1 MMTQQLH
8 ARVVA
13 VQQRK
18 KQVLQWGYRAAALAA
33 AVIISAGLLFL
44 FPHGG
49 TGVVVLMAASAIGL
63 LFAAE
68 WTAQQRSPSVLE
80 TARAI
85 EQHYPHLDA
94 RLVTALEVTPDL
106 ATGRIGLLSEMV
118 VLETLAH
125 AHVDEWPTLIPG
137 WKIWSSRAGTILE
150 MILLGGLFAFALRPQ
165 PVTGAAGL
173 ASAGG
178 STATAEEPLID
189 VKVEP
194 GDVEIERGTNLLVLA
209 RFPEPLP
216 NHVAVLVNSANI
228 PEWTLPAE
236 KSLDDPVFG
245 AHILNVTQDLTYTV
259 QFDGRSTKPFKAT
272 VFDYPALVRSDLL
285 VQSPEY
291 TGQTEKLIENAFE
304 ATMVEGA
311 KVTVKCRVNKSLK
324 SAELVSR
331 SGERVPLTVDANDPT
346 RFAVTLSPEKSQ
358 RYRLEL
364 TDDRDR
370 KNRDPDDYRIEVVPN
385 RPPKF
390 ELAFPGKDVRVSP
403 LEELAIEGKVV
414 DEYGLDEVGI
424 VLQPAGQN
432 PISIP
437 LGKGV
442 RGGTSFAAKT
452 LQAMEELSV
461 EPDDLVSFFL
471 YAIDRDRN
479 GQPRRT
485 TSDLYFAEVRPF
497 DESFR
502 QMDNPG
508 GAGGQKAPQGASGH
522 SGAQGNQ
529 IEKVIQQQK
538 QIVTATWNQ
547 QRTERTEWTPGDA
560 EKVSTIAE
568 SQKVTRNQLIEL
580 IPHLT
585 GQVPQSIAATAVVR
599 MDAAEKELL
608 QANEQKSS
616 DSLQKAVVSAQ
627 TAYQSLLKLRAKDH
641 RVMQGQQAGGGSG
654 QSASPS
660 EQQMEQLELSDK
672 QNRYEQQQSA
682 SDSSASSAQQE
693 DLAVLDRLKE
703 LARRQND
710 LNDKLKE
717 LEAALRLAETE
728 SQREEIQRQLKR
740 LRDDQQ
746 QLLHDTDELRN
757 KLAQSQRQEKFS
769 EAKEQ
774 LDNARTRQLDATEA
788 LREGRLSQAIS
799 SSTRAE
805 RDLDKLQQDFRQ
817 QTSARFAEGMRSL
830 REQARQLVDQEKT
843 LSEKLAET
851 NQPNTRTLRQNNDKQ
866 KLVEEFQ
873 QQRQALTDV
882 LKQAKDIVEQA
893 ESAEPLLSQQLY
905 DAVRQTRDT
914 KVEPAMD
921 AIPQLVQRGFVPE
934 AQRAEEIAREG
945 LERLEQGIATAAES
959 VLGNEVEAL
968 KRAKSQI
975 AELAQQLQQGFGAN
989 GQSQQA
995 NPNTSQEGSEGAP
1008 AQGEG
1013 QPGERNGKPGEGQ
1026 GQTPQEGNQPSQPGG
1041 GRQPGEGQQP
1051 GQGQQPAQGAGNQ
1064 SGQGQQPGQGQG
1076 RGQQPGQEQG
1086 QQPGEGQQ
1094 GQGAGQGPG
1103 NQPGEGQQPGQGGGQ
1118 AGQGNQPGQGSNTPS
1133 RGAPGLRGQR
1143 GGQQSGTGG
1152 QQGGNDRG
1160 GMSGGNGS
1168 ALGGPLTSDEYREWS
1183 SRLRDV
1189 ESMVTD
1195 PAMQAEVAKLREQ
1208 ARSLRAESKRHS
1220 QAPEWSLVKT
1230 SLYEPMVEL
1239 QQRLAEEVAKRES
1252 KDSLVPIDRDPVPA
1266 RYRDLVRSYY
1276 ERLGSGDEK

>member
-8 ARVVA
+8 ARVAA
-13 VQQRK
+13 VQQRQ
-18 KQVLQWGYRAAALAA
+18 KQALQWSYRAAALAA
-33 AVIISAGLLFL
+33 AVIFSAGLLLL
-44 FPHGG
+44 FPQGG
-49 TGVVVLMAASAIGL
+49 LGLVVLMAVSALGL
-63 LFAAE
+63 LLAAE
-68 WTAQQRSPSVLE
+68 WTAIQRTPSILE
-80 TARAI
+80 TARTI
-85 EQHYPHLDA
+85 EQRYPHLNA
-94 RLVTALEVTPDL
+94 RLVTAIEITPDVT
-106 ATGRIGLLSEMV
+106 TGRVGLLSELV
-118 VLETLAH
+118 IQETLAH
-125 AHVDEWPTLIPG
+125 AHAEEWPTLVPG
-137 WKIWSSRAGTILE
+137 WKIWGPR
-150 MILLGGLFAFALRPQ
+150 
-165 PVTGAAGL
+165 TGAALEMVLLG
-173 ASAGG
+173 AIVAFAMRPQATTSAAGIAG
-178 STATAEEPLID
+178 TNGVATEERLLD

-194 GDVEIERGTNLLVLA
+194 GDVELERGTNLLVLA

-216 NHVAVLVNSANI
+216 SRVSVLLNAANT
-228 PEWTLPAE
+228 PEWTQPAE

-245 AHILNVTQDLTYTV
+245 AHIANVMHDLTYTV
-259 QFDGRSTKPFKAT
+259 QFDGRATKAYKAT

-291 TGQTEKLIENAFE
+291 TGLSEKLIENAFE

-311 KVTVKCRVNKSLK
+311 KITVKCRVNKALK

-331 SGERVPLTVDANDPT
+331 GGERLPLMVDPKDPT
-346 RFAVTLSPEKSQ
+346 RYTATLSPPSSQ

-364 TDDRDR
+364 IDDRDR
-370 KNRDPDDYRIEVVPN
+370 KNRDPDEYRIDIVPN
-385 RPPKF
+385 RPPRF

-403 LEELAIEGKVV
+403 LEELAIEGKVI

-424 VLQPAGQN
+424 VLQPAGQD
-432 PISIP
+432 PITIS
-437 LGKGV
+437 LGKDV
-442 RGGTSFAAKT
+442 RGSAPFAAKA
-452 LQAMEELSV
+452 LSAMEDLRV

-471 YAIDRDRN
+471 FAVDRDRD
-479 GQPRRT
+479 GKPRRA

-508 GAGGQKAPQGASGH
+508 GAGGQKQPQGASGP

-547 QRTERTEWTPGDA
+547 QRAERTAWTKSDA
-560 EKVSTIAE
+560 EKINTVAE
-568 SQKVTRNQLIEL
+568 SQKLTRTQLIEL

-608 QANEQKSS
+608 QSNEKESA
-616 DSLQKAVVSAQ
+616 DPLQNAVASAQ
-627 TAYQSLLKLRAKDH
+627 AAYQSLLKLRAKDH
-641 RVMQGQQAGGGSG
+641 RVMQGQQAGGGAG
-654 QSASPS
+654 ASASPS
-660 EQQMEQLELSDK
+660 EQQMQQLELSDK
-672 QNRYEQQQSA
+672 KNRYEQKQSG
-682 SDSSASSAQQE
+682 SDAAAANSAQQE

-728 SQREEIQRQLKR
+728 SQKEEIQRQLKR

-746 QLLHDTDELRN
+746 QLLHDTDEVRN

-817 QTSARFAEGMRSL
+817 QTSARFAEGMRDL
-830 REQARQLVDQEKT
+830 RDQARQLVEQEKT
-843 LSEKLAET
+843 LADKLAEST
-851 NQPNTRTLRQNNDKQ
+851 KPNPRSLRQNEDKQ

-873 QQRQALTDV
+873 EQRQALKDV
-882 LKQAKDIVEQA
+882 LKQAKDMVQEA

-905 DAVRQTRDT
+905 DAVRQSRDT

-945 LERLEQGIATAAES
+945 LEKLEKGIATAAEA

-975 AELAQQLQQGFGAN
+975 ADLAQQLQQGFGRD
-989 GQSQQA
+989 GQTPGTNA
-995 NPNTSQEGSEGAP
+995 DGTPQEGEGAP
-1008 AQGEG
+1008 GSNGEGKPGEGTGKPGDQPGSGKGESPQEGDKPG
-1013 QPGERNGKPGEGQ
+1013 QPGGKSPGTGGKPGEGQ
-1026 GQTPQEGNQPSQPGG
+1026 GA
-1041 GRQPGEGQQP
+1041 GQQP
-1051 GQGQQPAQGAGNQ
+1051 GQ
-1064 SGQGQQPGQGQG
+1064 GQGQQPGQG
-1076 RGQQPGQEQG
+1076 
-1086 QQPGEGQQ
+1086 
-1094 GQGAGQGPG
+1094 
-1103 NQPGEGQQPGQGGGQ
+1103 NQPGEGQGQGQGKGQ
-1118 AGQGNQPGQGSNTPS
+1118 GQSQGNQPGQGEQPGQGGNQPGQGSGNGPGNSATP
-1133 RGAPGLRGQR
+1133 RNAPGLRTQR
-1143 GGQQSGTGG
+1143 GGQQPGPGAPQNGSD
-1152 QQGGNDRG
+1152 QGGMG
-1160 GMSGGNGS
+1160 GGNGS
-1168 ALGGPLTSDEYREWS
+1168 SPGGPLTSEQYREWS

-1189 ESMVTD
+1189 ESMLTD
-1195 PAMQAEVAKLREQ
+1195 PAMQAEVTKLREQ

-1252 KDSLVPIDRDPVPA
+1252 KESLVPIDRDPVPA

-1276 ERLGSGDEK
+1276 ERLGRGEEK

>member
-8 ARVVA
+8 ARVAA
-13 VQQRK
+13 VQQRQ
-18 KQVLQWGYRAAALAA
+18 KQALQWGYRAAALAA
-33 AVIISAGLLFL
+33 AVLFSAGLLLL
-44 FPHGG
+44 FPQGG
-49 TGVVVLMAASAIGL
+49 MGLGFVMALSAAGL
-63 LFAAE
+63 LLTAE
-68 WTAQQRSPSVLE
+68 WAAQQRSPTVLE
-80 TARAI
+80 TARVI

-94 RLVTALEVTPDL
+94 RLVTAIEITPDVT
-106 ATGRIGLLSEMV
+106 TGRVGLLSELV
-118 VLETLAH
+118 IRETLAH
-125 AHVDEWPTLIPG
+125 AHVDEWRSLVPG
-137 WKIWSSRAGTILE
+137 WKIWGPRTGTILE
-150 MILLGGLFAFALRPQ
+150 MILLGALFAFALRPQ
-165 PVTGAAGL
+165 PATNAAGL
-173 ASAGG
+173 AGAIGTGTVAEDVLAG
-178 STATAEEPLID
+178 

-216 NHVAVLVNSANI
+216 SRVAVLVNTANV
-228 PEWTLPAE
+228 PEWTQPAE

-245 AHILNVTQDLTYTV
+245 ANIINVMHDLNYTV
-259 QFDGRSTKPFKAT
+259 QFDGRASKTFKAT

-311 KVTVKCRVNKSLK
+311 KLTVKCRVNKSLK

-331 SGERVPLTVDANDPT
+331 GGERIPLQADAKDAT
-346 RFAVTLSPEKSQ
+346 RFAVTLSPTTSQ

-403 LEELAIEGKVV
+403 LEELAIEGKVI

-424 VLQPAGQN
+424 VLQPAGQK
-432 PISIP
+432 PITIS
-437 LGKGV
+437 LGKDV
-442 RGGTSFAAKT
+442 RGSTPFAAKT
-452 LQAMEELSV
+452 LQAMEDLGV

-471 YAIDRDRN
+471 YAVDRDRN
-479 GQPRRT
+479 GKPRRA

-508 GAGGQKAPQGASGH
+508 GAAGKKPEGASGP

-547 QRTERTEWTPGDA
+547 QRSERTEWDA
-560 EKVSTIAE
+560 RDTENISTIAE
-568 SQKVTRNQLIEL
+568 SQKVTRTQLIEL

-585 GQVPQSIAATAVVR
+585 GQVLQSIAATAVVR

-608 QANEQKSS
+608 QANEEKSVDLLLNAINS
-616 DSLQKAVVSAQ
+616 EQA
-627 TAYQSLLKLRAKDH
+627 AYQSLLKLRAKDH

-672 QNRYEQQQSA
+672 KNRYEQKQSA
-682 SDSSASSAQQE
+682 SDAAATSEQQE
-693 DLAVLDRLKE
+693 GLAVLDRLKE

-717 LEAALRLAETE
+717 LEAALRLAESE

-769 EAKEQ
+769 EAKQQ
-774 LDNARTRQLDATEA
+774 LDEARTLQLDATEA

-817 QTSARFAEGMRSL
+817 QTSARFAEGMRDL

-843 LSEKLAET
+843 LADKLAET
-851 NQPNTRTLRQNNDKQ
+851 NKPNPRSLRPSEDKQ

-882 LKQAKDIVEQA
+882 LKQARDIVQEA

-914 KVEPAMD
+914 KVEPAME

-945 LERLEQGIATAAES
+945 LEKLEKGIATAAEA
-959 VLGNEVEAL
+959 VLGNEVESL

-975 AELAQQLQQGFGAN
+975 AELAQQLQQGFGSDGKTPGTDPN
-989 GQSQQA
+989 GT
-995 NPNTSQEGSEGAP
+995 PQEGDGAP
-1008 AQGEG
+1008 GTKPAEDGQGKPGDPNGKPGDQPGDGQGQAPQDGDKSG
-1013 QPGERNGKPGEGQ
+1013 QPGGKSPGTGSKPGEGQ
-1026 GQTPQEGNQPSQPGG
+1026 GD
-1041 GRQPGEGQQP
+1041 
-1051 GQGQQPAQGAGNQ
+1051 
-1064 SGQGQQPGQGQG
+1064 GQQPGQGQG
-1076 RGQQPGQEQG
+1076 
-1086 QQPGEGQQ
+1086 
-1094 GQGAGQGPG
+1094 
-1103 NQPGEGQQPGQGGGQ
+1103 
-1118 AGQGNQPGQGSNTPS
+1118 QGNPPGQGSGNGPDNSPSS
-1133 RGAPGLRGQR
+1133 RGAPGLRGQQPGPGSP
-1143 GGQQSGTGG
+1143 GGQPNGS
-1152 QQGGNDRG
+1152 DRG
-1160 GMSGGNGS
+1160 GMGGGNGS
-1168 ALGGPLTSDEYREWS
+1168 SPGGPLTSEDYREWS
-1183 SRLRDV
+1183 SQLRDV
-1189 ESMVTD
+1189 EAMLTD

-1239 QQRLAEEVAKRES
+1239 QQKLAEEVAKRES

-1276 ERLGSGDEK
+1276 ERLGRGDEK